1 MVRKEN
7 DLDLEKLIEDIKKWR
22 PSAREIKATGEFAFV
37 FAPSDQ
43 QIGKKGSGGGTLESV
58 ARIHQTKNDET
69 FGGSYAY
76 GSFATE
82 VEMQLW
88 IDAKV
93 PSVQKIYAKK
103 FAEKAVA

>member
-1 MVRKEN
+1 MQYTTVVN
-7 DLDLEKLIEDIKKWR
+7 PLQTLNIQFDIYDQKNRQLGVEVKTYT
-22 PSAREIKATGEFAFV
+22 K
-37 FAPSDQ
+37 Q
-43 QIGKKGSGGGTLESV
+43 QIANDFTVDQTKIDTTIYFV
-58 ARIHQTKNDET
+58 ARIHQTRNDET